1 MAALGFGIVVIFGGA
16 ALAHR
21 YTISPKAA
29 DRMAEANRRYVPPVE
44 KNLTPR
50 QAAALYGSLFVVEL
64 GVALFLESVTL
75 AVVAAGTAVF
85 HAVAYRK
92 AAEQSR

>member
-1 MAALGFGIVVIFGGA
+1 MAALAFGVA
-16 ALAHR
+16 AMVAGVGVAYR

-29 DRMAEANRRYVPPVE
+29 DRMAEANRRYVPPKE

-75 AVVAAGTAVF
+75 AVVAAGTAAF
-85 HAVAYRK
+85 HAIAYRR
-92 AAEQSR
+92 ASEQHR